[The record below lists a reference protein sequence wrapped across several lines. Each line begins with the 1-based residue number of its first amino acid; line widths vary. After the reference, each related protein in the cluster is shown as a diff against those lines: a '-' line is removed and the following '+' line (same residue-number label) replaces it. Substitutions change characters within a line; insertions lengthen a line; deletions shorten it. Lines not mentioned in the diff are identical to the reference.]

1 MSSDAL
7 TKVVSVMI
15 KAAECRPQKESQ
27 CALAEMKSKQ
37 CTRIGELRQALLASG
52 FYTLDEQAR
61 ALGLCRSTTWV
72 LLKANHK
79 ASGLSATLINR
90 MWVAPELPEPVRAK
104 ILEYVEEKV
113 AGAYGHNVKQRR
125 KFTQQLSIEV
135 RRHWGPSM
143 GSQPFLHSPVITTFT
158 K

>member
-15 KAAECRPQKESQ
+15 RVAECRPQKGAP

-37 CTRIGELRQALLASG
+37 CTRIGELRQALMASG

-61 ALGLCRSTTWV
+61 ALGLCRSTTWA
-72 LLKANHK
+72 LLRANHK

-90 MWVAPELPEPVRAK
+90 MWVAPQLPEAVRAK
-104 ILEYVEEKV
+104 ILQYVEEKV
-113 AGAYGHNVKQRR
+113 AGIYGHNVKQRR

-135 RRHWGPSM
+135 TRHVGPSM
-143 GSQPFLHSPVITTFT
+143 GSQPFLQSPVTTIFAQ
-158 K
+158 

>member
-1 MSSDAL
+1 MSSNAL

-15 KAAECRPQKESQ
+15 KAAECRPQMGSP

-37 CTRIGELRQALLASG
+37 CTRIGELRQALMASG

-61 ALGLCRSTTWV
+61 ALGLCRSTTWA
-72 LLKANHK
+72 LLRANHK

-90 MWVAPELPEPVRAK
+90 MWVAPQLPDPVRAK
-104 ILEYVEEKV
+104 ILEYVEEKIV
-113 AGAYGHNVKQRR
+113 GAYGHNVKQRR

-135 RRHWGPSM
+135 PRHWGPSM
-143 GSQPFLHSPVITTFT
+143 GSQPFSQSPVITTFA

>member
-15 KAAECRPQKESQ
+15 KAAERRPQKQSQ

-37 CTRIGELRQALLASG
+37 CARIGELRQALMASG

-61 ALGLCRSTTWV
+61 ALGICRSTTWAV
-72 LLKANHK
+72 LRAGHK
-79 ASGLSATLINR
+79 GSGLSATLINR
-90 MWVAPELPEPVRAK
+90 MWVAPQLPAPVRAK
-104 ILEYVEEKV
+104 ILQYVEEKI
-113 AGAYGHNVKQRR
+113 AGTYGHNVKQRR
-125 KFTQQLSIEV
+125 KFTQQLSLEV
-135 RRHWGPSM
+135 TGQWERSTVSR
-143 GSQPFLHSPVITTFT
+143 PFLQSPVMTTFA

>member
-7 TKVVSVMI
+7 TKVVGVMI
-15 KAAECRPQKESQ
+15 RAAECRPQMASQ

-37 CTRIGELRQALLASG
+37 CARIGELRQALMASG
-52 FYTLDEQAR
+52 FYALDQQAR
-61 ALGLCRSTTWV
+61 ALGLCRSTTWA
-72 LLKANHK
+72 LLRANHK

-90 MWVAPELPEPVRAK
+90 MWVSPQLPEAVRAK
-104 ILEYVEEKV
+104 ILQYVQEKI
-113 AGAYGHNVKQRR
+113 AGTYGHSAKQRR

-135 RRHWGPSM
+135 PCYGGPAL
-143 GSQPFLHSPVITTFT
+143 GPQPFLQSPVMTTFA